1 MTLKLKKSASKII
14 REKQVRDYFS
24 DPEKAYGGRDKQLYF
39 MDRFKNF
46 ENSFKTKKGIAD
58 SIDSERKFSKYEYKD
73 LFYRDIKLL

>member
-24 DPEKAYGGRDKQLYF
+24 DPSKAYGGRDKQLYF
-39 MDRFKNF
+39 ISRFKNF
-46 ENSFKTKKGIAD
+46 ENSFKTKKAIAH
-58 SIDSERKFSKYEYKD
+58 SVYQEGKFIKYEYNA